1 VGDFSV
7 SDFPLGR
14 ITPFGLGLNRTLIY
28 GVGVSE
34 TVELGK
40 REPRAQAADMRLKAA
55 SKRVLATLA
64 ERVAD
69 ARLALARV
77 VYARARQQALEES
90 FRIAAAS
97 AAVAKGRLDHQAL
110 SGVDYDRL
118 LIDLTA
124 LQAEVARAT
133 ADTQSVLDLCSAK
146 LRATCD
152 DGDATIGD
160 MDIAANLPDTADERT
175 LDRRV
180 DLQALRFERQAAAH
194 DAILAEHRSIPD
206 LTFRLG
212 YTHDTFTISGDNLN
226 SLSLSVALPIPVFD
240 HGQHDAT
247 QALAKADELDQV
259 ARAAV
264 TSARGEVA
272 ALFTSRHAIEHA
284 LSSVEDDMLPLAIS
298 VLAAQEKGL
307 AEGQLD
313 MTDLLLARRQAIT
326 LRTQALDLRFELFNV
341 KNDLRRVLGL
351 DAEAA
356 QQ

>member
-1 VGDFSV
+1 
-7 SDFPLGR
+7 
-14 ITPFGLGLNRTLIY
+14 
-28 GVGVSE
+28 
-34 TVELGK
+34 
-40 REPRAQAADMRLKAA
+40 MRLKAA

-64 ERVAD
+64 ERVAE

-77 VYARARQQALEES
+77 VYARARQQTLEES
-90 FRIAAAS
+90 YRIAAAS
-97 AAVAKGRLDHQAL
+97 AEVAKARLDHQAL

-118 LIDLTA
+118 LIDLNS
-124 LQAEVARAT
+124 LQTEVARAQ
-133 ADTQSVLDLCSAK
+133 ADTQSVLEMCSAT
-146 LRATCD
+146 LLASCD
-152 DGDATIGD
+152 DSDATVED
-160 MDIAANLPDTADERT
+160 LDAAANLPDTTDVNL
-175 LDRRV
+175 LDKRV

-272 ALFTSRHAIEHA
+272 ALLTSKHAVEHA
-284 LSSVEDDMLPLAIS
+284 LSSVEKDMLPLALS
-298 VLAAQEKGL
+298 VLTSQEKGL

-313 MTDLLLARRQAIT
+313 ITDLLLARRQAIA